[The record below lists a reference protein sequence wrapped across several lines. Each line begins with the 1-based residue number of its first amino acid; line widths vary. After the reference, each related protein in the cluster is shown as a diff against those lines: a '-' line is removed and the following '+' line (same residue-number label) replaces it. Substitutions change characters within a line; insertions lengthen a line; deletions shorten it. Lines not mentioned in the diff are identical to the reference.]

1 MTNSKIATSTTP
13 TSNGKCM
20 IDKIGDSGG
29 LFDLLVRPMF
39 QQGHEGELCSWLKEF
54 SLIRTTLGCQQPEC
68 QGKTL
73 AWNTARVIDR
83 YTWVCPT
90 CSKKQSIREGSFFMG
105 VKGDFR
111 TCLQLILAWCQDIPT
126 DIAANNFEIKEHV
139 IKKVYERCSQVA
151 EFYVNSHPEDFKLG
165 GSGCVVLVDEFPSGY
180 MTDITPDVTTT
191 RKRNN
196 NSQPII
202 CIAEASHLPPR
213 MWLHII
219 KALPEPP
226 KMKIIN
232 NNNIINNHI
241 NNISSNNNNSII
253 NNNNNNNTIINN
265 NNNNIDPQQQKS
277 GMIEEAIKQIVNQV
291 LPGSYIVANS
301 RARCCNYEA
310 LQDLKQYRVFSVEHL
325 QKFDTPDTHKL
336 LNNLATIWQT
346 GLGVCEEIQ
355 ESTRGAAKQIIT
367 NHLWRQRYG
376 SIPSVAFQN
385 MLNHI
390 VECYRF
396 T

>member
-1 MTNSKIATSTTP
+1 
-13 TSNGKCM
+13 M

-29 LFDLLVRPMF
+29 LFDLVVRPMF

-68 QGKTL
+68 QGKIL

-111 TCLQLILAWCQDIPT
+111 TCLQLILAWCQDIPS

-165 GSGCVVLVDEFPSGY
+165 GPGCVVLVDEFPSGY

-196 NSQPII
+196 NSQPIL

-226 KMKIIN
+226 KIKMIN
-232 NNNIINNHI
+232 NNNIINNNI
-241 NNISSNNNNSII
+241 NNIS
-253 NNNNNNNTIINN
+253 
-265 NNNNIDPQQQKS
+265 K
-277 GMIEEAIKQIVNQV
+277 AIKQIVNQV

-310 LQDLKQYRVFSVEHL
+310 LQDLKQYGVFSVEHL